1 MKTEMNTEIK
11 TKTKSETKIEPQT
24 NPKTYP
30 VPPTPTPLTGT
41 VIIPGSK
48 SITNRALL
56 LGAMAEGQT
65 ILDNVLF
72 SDDTTAFIQCLQ
84 SLGIHVEVQREQ
96 KRIILRNQPIAD
108 GAHIYVNSAGTA
120 ARFLTAYL
128 GTMDGSF
135 FVDASEQMRRRP
147 MQELLRTME
156 SLGARFSYEKEEG
169 RLPYWIQGCS
179 NNGPEVTID
188 GSLSSQFVSAVLLC
202 APNYRNDITIHII
215 GERTAKSYIDI
226 TMKMIKDFGLEI
238 TEDENQYFIK
248 AGQNYKGRSFL
259 IESDVSSA
267 CYFAAAAV
275 ITGGDIRIDN
285 VFRNSIQGDIKF
297 LEVMERLGAKIMD
310 TPSGIEII
318 GPKNGEYEGIEVD
331 MNDFSDQT
339 MTMAAVAVYARSK
352 TVIKNVGHIRHQESD
367 RMLAIETELKKM
379 GIQCE
384 VCGGDI
390 TIYPGT
396 PRPSVVNTYN
406 DHRMAMAFSLVGLK
420 SEGITIA
427 DPDCVSKTFAD
438 YFEKLEMLY

>member
-1 MKTEMNTEIK
+1 MKTKII
-11 TKTKSETKIEPQT
+11 TKPETIT
-24 NPKTYP
+24 TPKTYH
-30 VPPTPTPLTGT
+30 VKQTHTPLTGT

-84 SLGIHVEVQREQ
+84 ALGIHVEVQKEQ
-96 KRIILRNQPIAD
+96 KRITLHKQPIAD
-108 GAHIYVNSAGTA
+108 GAHIFVNSAGTA

-128 GTMDGSF
+128 GTMDGHF
-135 FVDASEQMRRRP
+135 YVDASEQMCRRP
-147 MQELLRTME
+147 MKELLRTME
-156 SLGARFSYEKEEG
+156 ALGTRFTYEKEDC

-179 NNGPEVTID
+179 DNEPEVTID
-188 GSLSSQFVSAVLLC
+188 GSLSSQFVSAMLLC

-238 TEDENQYFIK
+238 TEEENKYFIK
-248 AGQNYKGRSFL
+248 AGQNYKGRSYL

-275 ITGGDIRIDN
+275 ITGGSIRIDN

-297 LEVMERLGAKIMD
+297 LEVMERLGAKIVDM
-310 TPSGIEII
+310 PSGIEII
-318 GPKNGEYEGIEVD
+318 GPENGDYEGIEVD

-339 MTMAAVAVYARSK
+339 MTMAAVAVYAKSK
-352 TVIKNVGHIRHQESD
+352 TIIKNVGHIRHQESD
-367 RMLAIETELKKM
+367 RMQAIETELKRM

-390 TIYPGT
+390 AIYPGK

-406 DHRMAMAFSLVGLK
+406 DHRMAMAFSLTGIR

-427 DPDCVSKTFAD
+427 DPGCVSKTFAD
-438 YFEKLEMLY
+438 YFEKLESLY

>member
-1 MKTEMNTEIK
+1 MQPKKIIQTEKKVHPIK
-11 TKTKSETKIEPQT
+11 QTKA
-24 NPKTYP
+24 
-30 VPPTPTPLTGT
+30 PLTGT

-56 LGAMAEGQT
+56 LGAMAKGET
-65 ILDNVLF
+65 VLDNVLF
-72 SDDTTAFIQCLQ
+72 SDDTIAFIQCLK
-84 SLGIHVEVQREQ
+84 SLGIHVEVQEDQ
-96 KRIILRNQPIAD
+96 KRIALTPGAITD
-108 GAHIYVNSAGTA
+108 GVRIYVNSAGTA

-128 GTMDGSF
+128 GTMDGRF
-135 FVDASEQMRRRP
+135 FIDASEQMCRRP
-147 MQELLRTME
+147 MKELLHTME
-156 SLGARFSYEKEEG
+156 SLGARLTFEKEED

-179 NNGPEVTID
+179 DNGAEVTID

-202 APNYRNDITIHII
+202 APNYRNDITIHIVC
-215 GERTAKSYIDI
+215 ERTAKSYIDI
-226 TMKMIKDFGLEI
+226 TTKMMKDFGI
-238 TEDENQYFIK
+238 PVTEEENKYLIK
-248 AGQNYKGRSFL
+248 AGQNYKGRSYL

-267 CYFAAAAV
+267 CYFVAAAV
-275 ITGGDIRIDN
+275 ITGGDIRIEN

-297 LEVMERLGAKIMD
+297 LEVMERLGAKIAD

-318 GPKNGEYEGIEVD
+318 GPQNGEYDGIEVD

-339 MTMAAVAVYARSK
+339 MTMAVVAIYAKSK

-367 RMLAIETELKKM
+367 RMLAIETELKRM
-379 GIQCE
+379 GIGCE

-390 TIYPGT
+390 TIYPGQ
-396 PRPSVVNTYN
+396 PKPSVVNTYN
-406 DHRMAMAFSLVGLK
+406 DHRMAMAFSLAGLR